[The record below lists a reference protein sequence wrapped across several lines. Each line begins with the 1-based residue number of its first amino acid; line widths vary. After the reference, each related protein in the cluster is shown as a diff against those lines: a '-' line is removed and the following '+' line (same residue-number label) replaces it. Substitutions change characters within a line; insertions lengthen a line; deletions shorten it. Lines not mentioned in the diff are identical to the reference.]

1 MKFLIRNRKGDI
13 TDMLIFVIVVF
24 ILIAGFFVFAYIVPQ
39 ITNGL
44 KDAGLNNSVEG
55 SNAIDKLSD
64 FGTVTIQ
71 RGVFLLFV
79 GLIISTMVT
88 SFFARTHPI
97 FLFLY
102 IIILGITVFLGVYL
116 GNAYEDMSQIP
127 IFAETLASQT
137 LLNVIMSNIITIVIA
152 VGALSMI
159 IVFSKFATG
168 GSGGGQA
175 I

>member
-1 MKFLIRNRKGDI
+1 MKLLIRNKKGDV
-13 TDMLIFVIVVF
+13 TDMLIFIVSVF
-24 ILIAGFFVFAYIVPQ
+24 ILFIGFFIFAFVIPQ
-39 ITNGL
+39 ITEGL
-44 KDAGLNNSVEG
+44 NVAGLNNSVEG
-55 SNAIDKLSD
+55 ANAIDRLGE

-102 IIILGITVFLGVYL
+102 ILILGITVFLAVYL
-116 GNAYEDMSQIP
+116 GNAYQTMTETP

-137 LLNVIMSNIITIVIA
+137 LLNLVMTNIITIVIA

-159 IVFSKFATG
+159 IAFAKFTTG
-168 GSGGGQA
+168 GTQR